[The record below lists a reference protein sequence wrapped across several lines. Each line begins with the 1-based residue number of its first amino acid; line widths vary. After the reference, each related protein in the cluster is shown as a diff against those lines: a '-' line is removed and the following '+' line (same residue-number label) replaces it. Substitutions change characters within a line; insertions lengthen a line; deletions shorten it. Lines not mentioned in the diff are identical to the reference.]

1 MYAPHTVTIY
11 NVVHDVDTST
21 MEDTTELHCTVLKGV
36 FFDASKGAN
45 VRQSGLEGADAV
57 NLYIPFS
64 VEATDGTTGK
74 DKVYC
79 EPQAFRQL
87 ADKSGAWTLSVKGDG
102 TETFFVKGEYIT
114 ENEKQA
120 RLHDD
125 SYNVTKIDAKDFG
138 SIDMRHWQVGG
149 A

>member
-11 NVVHDVDTST
+11 NVVHDVDTTT

-64 VEATDGTTGK
+64 VEATDGITGK

-79 EPQAFRQL
+79 DPQAFRQL
-87 ADKSGAWTLSVKGDG
+87 TNKDGA
-102 TETFFVKGEYIT
+102 
-114 ENEKQA
+114 
-120 RLHDD
+120 
-125 SYNVTKIDAKDFG
+125 
-138 SIDMRHWQVGG
+138 
-149 A
+149 